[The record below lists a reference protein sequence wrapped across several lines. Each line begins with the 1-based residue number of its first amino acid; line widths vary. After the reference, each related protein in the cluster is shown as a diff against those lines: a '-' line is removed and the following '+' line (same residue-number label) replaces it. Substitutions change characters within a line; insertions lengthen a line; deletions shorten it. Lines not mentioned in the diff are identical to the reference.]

1 MVDLKSSREIID
13 TLDIAIASLYKTR
26 MMAVK
31 NIANYKKTNN
41 IAVLDEG
48 REQQVLDNVLSILK
62 DDEKEYAEDIIALY
76 KFIMDYSKNKQSTN
90 ATHLFTHLL
99 YMPKFIFVFTF
110 ELLFELLITIG
121 WL

>member
-48 REQQVLDNVLSILK
+48 REQQVLDNVL
-62 DDEKEYAEDIIALY
+62 II
-76 KFIMDYSKNKQSTN
+76 
-90 ATHLFTHLL
+90 
-99 YMPKFIFVFTF
+99 
-110 ELLFELLITIG
+110 
-121 WL
+121 

>member
-1 MVDLKSSREIID
+1 
-13 TLDIAIASLYKTR
+13 

-76 KFIMDYSKNKQSTN
+76 KFIMDYSKNKQST
-90 ATHLFTHLL
+90 
-99 YMPKFIFVFTF
+99 K
-110 ELLFELLITIG
+110 
-121 WL
+121 